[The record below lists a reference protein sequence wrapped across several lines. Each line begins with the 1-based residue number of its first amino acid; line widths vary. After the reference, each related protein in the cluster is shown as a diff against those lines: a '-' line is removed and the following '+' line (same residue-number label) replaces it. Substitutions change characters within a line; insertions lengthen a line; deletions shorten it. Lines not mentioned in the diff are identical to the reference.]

1 MSSLVVVAFES
12 QDEAEKVLSSLKAQT
27 KYNNISFDD
36 TAVVSKD
43 AAGKVHVK
51 NNVSHGTM
59 TATGVGALLGLL
71 LGGLLFPL
79 GGLLIGAGGGALVG
93 RFMKL
98 GVDGDFVKEVSAS
111 LQPDSSALFVL
122 VHDANP
128 AVVRAVL
135 EEHHGKI
142 IQTTL
147 STEAEESL
155 RKALEE

>member
-1 MSSLVVVAFES
+1 LIVVAFES
-12 QDEAEKVLSSLKAQT
+12 QDEAEKVLGSLKAQT
-27 KYNNISFDD
+27 KYDNISFDD

-43 AAGKVHVK
+43 AAGKVHIQ

-59 TATGVGALLGLL
+59 TATGIGALLGLL

-79 GGLLIGAGGGALVG
+79 GGLLIGAGGGALIG

-122 VHDANP
+122 VRDANP

-135 EEHHGKI
+135 EEHQGKI

-147 STEAEESL
+147 SPEAEESL

>member
-1 MSSLVVVAFES
+1 MSSLIVVAFES
-12 QDEAEKVLSSLKAQT
+12 QDEAEKVLGSLKAQT
-27 KYNNISFDD
+27 KYDNISFDD

-59 TATGVGALLGLL
+59 TATGIGALLGLL

-79 GGLLIGAGGGALVG
+79 GGVLIGAGGGALIG

-122 VHDANP
+122 VRDANP

-147 STEAEESL
+147 SPEAEESL